1 MREGDRIMSFTIPNS
16 LFGTL
21 VLFAL
26 GLGFICIAGDK
37 FVDASVAIATRL
49 RIPQIVV
56 GATIVSLGTTL
67 PEILVSTSA
76 ALGAA
81 ASPEICIGNALGSI
95 ICNTA
100 LIAGLG
106 QLLRP
111 TQRVKQSSITW
122 RLLFFLGAILGMF
135 GVAFLNG
142 RTLPRWFGILLL
154 LAFVAYALLSIKLS
168 DRSDAEPVESL
179 DDVMHIWKAFL
190 ILAVSAFLLYVG
202 ANLLVDNGQILARM
216 AGVPERVIA
225 VTIIALGTSL
235 PELVTTV
242 TSCLKGQGDVG
253 LGNIIGA
260 NLFNLLLVVGLP
272 TAIKGSIAVTG
283 NALFIDLPIALLV
296 MLGLILPM
304 LVRKKG
310 SRLQGGVLVAV
321 YVGYCLF
328 SFLTDISL

>member
-1 MREGDRIMSFTIPNS
+1 MSFTIPNS

-179 DDVMHIWKAFL
+179 DDVMPIWEAFL
-190 ILAVSAFLLYVG
+190 ILAVSAFLLYV
-202 ANLLVDNGQILARM
+202 
-216 AGVPERVIA
+216 
-225 VTIIALGTSL
+225 
-235 PELVTTV
+235 
-242 TSCLKGQGDVG
+242 
-253 LGNIIGA
+253 GA